1 MPKLKPLI
9 YMFFFA
15 YFLSYCAYNKITLL
29 REYKQQKESYYD
41 LSHIEIYKTSHYKN
55 KYVGLQKGNVFKIL

>member
-1 MPKLKPLI
+1 
-9 YMFFFA
+9 MFFLF
-15 YFLSYCAYNKITLL
+15 YLNSYCAFNQLNRVFSYDKL
-29 REYKQQKESYYD
+29 EESYYD